1 MTKEVLLTFIGDT
14 RVPYCT
20 LVNNFEDFYHR
31 SWKIVNLEQNKSF
44 YKNFSKNLLHIQ
56 GITPLVRKRHIYDS
70 KKANFIH
77 NLLLGAKQI

>member
-44 YKNFSKNLLHIQ
+44 YKNFSKNLLHAYSGYYTVSEETAHLWQ
-56 GITPLVRKRHIYDS
+56 QKGLFYS
-70 KKANFIH
+70 
-77 NLLLGAKQI
+77 